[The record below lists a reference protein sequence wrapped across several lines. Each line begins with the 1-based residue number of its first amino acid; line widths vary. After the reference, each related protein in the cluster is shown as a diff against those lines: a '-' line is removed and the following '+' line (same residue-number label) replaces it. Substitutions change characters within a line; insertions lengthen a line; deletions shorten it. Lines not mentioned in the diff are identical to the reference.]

1 MKKRIVLTAAVILIA
16 VAVAGAFAACGDPD
30 YFKNLDAYG
39 FWDNQPSQAIAQPKI
54 GQMVRDF
61 LASPLPDGKT
71 AKKVAFIGYDGC
83 RADALINVLDT
94 PDEIGGDNSTSKYS
108 AIAEVLKGE
117 QAGIYY
123 AYAGG
128 EKGQENEQH
137 TSTAPGWSA
146 LTTGVWGIKNGITN
160 NGMPK
165 NIDYKTFMLESALGQ
180 YGNIKYRSVFAAS
193 WLPHFTENYTD
204 EVEYLRANAASG
216 VEAIQLN
223 SSTDADT
230 VKKYLDDISA
240 ANDGSI
246 PMRHKYVK
254 NDEELHEYL
263 LSCVQEGGENER
275 DIIFGI
281 YEGTDHNGHSTGF
294 GNDNYKY
301 IKGFRDEDL
310 MAYELLQAI
319 YSRPSYDSEDW
330 LIIITTDHGGF
341 KTWHGNQTYE
351 ERSTWVVCNKGISSD
366 YFGSGYDGYKEN

>member
-1 MKKRIVLTAAVILIA
+1 MKKKLVLIAATLLVAAVC
-16 VAVAGAFAACGDPD
+16 AGVFAACGNPD
-30 YFKNLDAYG
+30 YFDDLNAYG
-39 FWDNQPSQAIAQPKI
+39 FWDNRPSQAIAQPKI

-61 LASPLPDGKT
+61 LSSPLPEGKN

-117 QAGIYY
+117 EAGIYY

-128 EKGQENEQH
+128 EKGRDNEQH
-137 TSTAPGWSA
+137 TSTAPGWAA
-146 LTTGVWGIKNGITN
+146 LTTGVWGVENGITD

-165 NIDYKTFMLESALGQ
+165 KIEHKTFMLEAAEGT
-180 YGNIKYRSVFAAS
+180 YGNTEYRTTFAAS
-193 WLPHFTENYTD
+193 WLAHFNENYMD
-204 EVEYLRANAASG
+204 EIEYLREHSSSPVAKTELSG
-216 VEAIQLN
+216 A
-223 SSTDADT
+223 DADT
-230 VKKYLDDISA
+230 VTQYLDEIAKSADIS
-240 ANDGSI
+240 
-246 PMRHKYVK
+246 MRHKYVK

-263 LSCVQEGGENER
+263 LSCVEEGGENER

-301 IKGFRDEDL
+301 IKGFRDEDA

-319 YSRPSYDSEDW
+319 YSRPSYESEDW
-330 LIIITTDHGGF
+330 LIVITTDHGGY

-351 ERSTWVVCNKGISSD
+351 ERSTWIVCNKGMD
-366 YFGSGYDGYKEN
+366 EKYFGSGYDGHTEN

>member
-1 MKKRIVLTAAVILIA
+1 MKKKVVLIVAALLVAAVC
-16 VAVAGAFAACGDPD
+16 AGVFAACGDPD
-30 YFKNLDAYG
+30 YFDDLSAYG

-61 LASPLPDGKT
+61 LSSPLPEGKS

-117 QAGIYY
+117 EAGIYY

-128 EKGQENEQH
+128 EKGKDNEQH
-137 TSTAPGWSA
+137 TSTAPGWAA
-146 LTTGVWGIKNGITN
+146 LTTGVWGVENGITD

-165 NIDYKTFMLESALGQ
+165 KIEHKTFMLEAAEGA
-180 YGNIKYRSVFAAS
+180 YGNTEYRTTFAAS
-193 WLPHFTENYTD
+193 WLAHFNENYMD
-204 EVEYLRANAASG
+204 EIEYLREHSSSPVAKTELSG
-216 VEAIQLN
+216 A
-223 SSTDADT
+223 DADT
-230 VKKYLDDISA
+230 VTQYLDEIAKSTDIS
-240 ANDGSI
+240 
-246 PMRHKYVK
+246 MRHKYVK

-263 LSCVQEGGENER
+263 LSCVEEGGENER

-301 IKGFRDEDL
+301 IKGFRDEDA

-319 YSRPSYDSEDW
+319 YSRPSYESEDW
-330 LIIITTDHGGF
+330 LIVITTDHGGY

-351 ERSTWVVCNKGISSD
+351 ERSTWIVCNKGMD
-366 YFGSGYDGYKEN
+366 EKYFGSGYDGHTEN